1 MTPVHKIWLL
11 DVLDILLVAAL
22 FYRLL
27 VGVKGTRS
35 AQMFVGLLVLVVLSA
50 AARFQNL
57 ITVDYI
63 ATNLRTVWLI
73 TFVILFQPELRHALA
88 QFGRTRYF
96 RSFLRVDEYGVLGEV
111 VRAAEHMSENR
122 HGGLIVLERN
132 EGLRNFV
139 ETGTRLDARVRS
151 ELIETVFTPSSP
163 LHDGAVIIRGDQVVA
178 AGCILPLSQNPRI
191 SPALGTRHRAA
202 IGISEETDAV
212 SVCISEHSGA
222 ISIAWRGVLLER
234 LDEGKL
240 RSELSRILRISD
252 QEEAQ
257 TPPPAP
263 GQGSSAVG
271 PAPLPHPIA
280 RRADGKGEGHSR
292 HSGSTGSE
300 SA

>member
-1 MTPVHKIWLL
+1 VNPVHKIWLL
-11 DVLDILLVAAL
+11 DVLDILLVAVL

-35 AQMFVGLLVLVVLSA
+35 AQMFVGLLVLVVVSGL
-50 AARFQNL
+50 ARLLGL
-57 ITVDYI
+57 IAVDYI

-111 VRAAEHMSENR
+111 VRAAESLSSNR
-122 HGGLIVLERN
+122 HGGLIVMERN
-132 EGLRNFV
+132 EGRRHFV
-139 ETGTRLDARVRS
+139 ETGTRLDARVKS
-151 ELIETVFTPSSP
+151 ALVETLFTPNSP

-202 IGISEETDAV
+202 LGISEETDAV
-212 SVCISEHSGA
+212 AVCVSEHSGA
-222 ISIAWRGVLLER
+222 ISVAWRGVLMER

-240 RSELSRILRISD
+240 RSELARILRIDSES
-252 QEEAQ
+252 EESEVHPSHAG
-257 TPPPAP
+257 TGAAP
-263 GQGSSAVG
+263 EPLTHPGSSAPPRSRAG
-271 PAPLPHPIA
+271 GDDDDSPA
-280 RRADGKGEGHSR
+280 
-292 HSGSTGSE
+292 
-300 SA
+300 

>member
-1 MTPVHKIWLL
+1 VNPVHKIWLL
-11 DVLDILLVAAL
+11 DVLDILLVAVL

-35 AQMFVGLLVLVVLSA
+35 AQMFVGLLVLVVVSGL
-50 AARFQNL
+50 ARLLGL
-57 ITVDYI
+57 IAVDYI

-111 VRAAEHMSENR
+111 VRAAESLSSNR
-122 HGGLIVLERN
+122 HGGLIVMERN

-139 ETGTRLDARVRS
+139 ETGTRLDARVKS
-151 ELIETVFTPSSP
+151 ALLETLFTPNSP

-191 SPALGTRHRAA
+191 SPVLGTRHRAA
-202 IGISEETDAV
+202 LGISEETDAV
-212 SVCISEHSGA
+212 AVCVSEHSGA
-222 ISIAWRGVLLER
+222 ISVAWRGVLMER

-240 RSELSRILRISD
+240 RSELARILRID
-252 QEEAQ
+252 
-257 TPPPAP
+257 
-263 GQGSSAVG
+263 
-271 PAPLPHPIA
+271 
-280 RRADGKGEGHSR
+280 
-292 HSGSTGSE
+292 SE
-300 SA
+300 SEETEVHPSHAGAGAPEPLAHPGPSAPPRSRAGGDDDDSPA